1 MARSRQPFRGRSADE
16 GQRLHKALA
25 DAGVGSRRACES
37 LIAENRVTV
46 NGQTVEAS
54 PFWVDVQQDRIE
66 VDGHPIPKR
75 RTGRLYVM
83 VHKPKGVLCTH
94 RDPDGRRCVFDLVP
108 HPRRLFCIGRLD
120 ADSTGLVLLTDDG
133 DLAQILTHPSY
144 QVAKTYQVTV
154 AGLLEDDQLQKLR
167 DGIWLAGPKGKAA
180 KASAAEVQLL
190 RRDRERSR
198 LRITLTEG
206 RNREIRRMLARLGLK
221 VRRLE
226 RKAIGPVRLKG
237 LAPGQWRRLS
247 RSELSSLR
255 SLARRA
261 SRTKKAAKKKKL
273 SRRRKG

>member
-1 MARSRQPFRGRSADE
+1 M
-16 GQRLHKALA
+16 
-25 DAGVGSRRACES
+25 
-37 LIAENRVTV
+37 
-46 NGQTVEAS
+46 
-54 PFWVDVQQDRIE
+54 
-66 VDGHPIPKR
+66 
-75 RTGRLYVM
+75 
-83 VHKPKGVLCTH
+83 
-94 RDPDGRRCVFDLVP
+94 
-108 HPRRLFCIGRLD
+108 
-120 ADSTGLVLLTDDG
+120 LLTDDG

-144 QVAKTYQVTV
+144 QVPKTYQVAV
-154 AGLLEDDQLQKLR
+154 AGSLDDDQIQKMR

-180 KASAAEVQLL
+180 KASAAEVQLI

-261 SRTKKAAKKKKL
+261 SQGKSAMPKKKI